1 MLYRKIASKI
11 ESFLKSEKKRM
22 LVVSGAR
29 QVGKSYI
36 IREVGMRLYS
46 NFIEV
51 NMEEDKQSNRLFEN
65 ARTVEDFMIALSTIA
80 GAKMKDSEKTLVFI
94 DEIQAYSHLLT
105 LAKFLVE
112 DGRFTYIASGSQLGI
127 ALKTT
132 QSIPIGSIELLSMY
146 PLDFEEFLIANGVG
160 ELLINEMRR
169 KFEAKE
175 ALNESLHMKV
185 MDYFRKY
192 LLVGGMPSAVNT
204 YLSEHNMVSV
214 RNIHRDI
221 SLLYKNDAAKYES
234 ESLRK
239 LKIQRIYDMVPSN
252 LEKVKKR
259 IVAKDIELKKGKRM
273 ADYQDEFEYLI
284 SSGIT
289 LEVQAISKPSYPLVE
304 NSGKNLLKLYMSDIG
319 LLTGIL
325 YHNDVLP
332 IMNDKC
338 GVNLGSVYENV
349 VAQELK
355 AHGFKLY
362 YYDNK
367 KNGEVDFLIDS
378 VDLMSVLPIEV
389 KSGKDYYIHTA
400 LNNLLKVDEYKISNG
415 IVFSNEAKVYNNGN
429 VIYMPIYYVMF
440 LRSSAFDNSEFVYIL
455 NSATL

>member
-1 MLYRKIASKI
+1 
-11 ESFLKSEKKRM
+11 M

-378 VDLMSVLPIEV
+378 VDLLSALPIEV

-400 LNNLLKVDEYKISNG
+400 LNNLLKVNEYKITNG

-440 LRSSAFDNSEFVYIL
+440 LRSSAFDNSEFVYI
-455 NSATL
+455 

>member
-112 DGRFTYIASGSQLGI
+112 DGRFIYIASGSQLGI

-400 LNNLLKVDEYKISNG
+400 LNNLLKVDEYKITNG
-415 IVFSNEAKVYNNGN
+415 IVFSNEEKVYNNGN

-440 LRSSAFDNSEFVYIL
+440 LRSSAFDNSEFVYI
-455 NSATL
+455 

>member
-51 NMEEDKQSNRLFEN
+51 NMEEDKQSNRLFEK

-378 VDLMSVLPIEV
+378 VDLMSALPIEV

-415 IVFSNEAKVYNNGN
+415 IVFSNEEKVYNNGN

-440 LRSSAFDNSEFVYIL
+440 LRSSAFDNSEFVYI
-455 NSATL
+455 

>member
-400 LNNLLKVDEYKISNG
+400 LNNILKVDEYKITNG
-415 IVFSNEAKVYNNGN
+415 IVFSNEEKVYNNGN

-440 LRSSAFDNSEFVYIL
+440 LRSSAFDNSEFVYI
-455 NSATL
+455 

>member
-378 VDLMSVLPIEV
+378 VDLMSALPIEV

-400 LNNLLKVDEYKISNG
+400 LNNILKVDEYKISNG
-415 IVFSNEAKVYNNGN
+415 IVFSNEEKVYNNGN

-440 LRSSAFDNSEFVYIL
+440 LRSSAFDNSEFVYI
-455 NSATL
+455 

>member
-221 SLLYKNDAAKYES
+221 NLLYKNDAAKYES

-400 LNNLLKVDEYKISNG
+400 LNNLLKVNEYKITNG
-415 IVFSNEAKVYNNGN
+415 IVFSNEEKVYNNGN

-440 LRSSAFDNSEFVYIL
+440 LRSSAFDNSEFVYI
-455 NSATL
+455 

>member
-22 LVVSGAR
+22 LVVNGAR

-80 GAKMKDSEKTLVFI
+80 GDKMKDSENTLVFI

-378 VDLMSVLPIEV
+378 VDLLSALPIEV

-415 IVFSNEAKVYNNGN
+415 IVFSNEEKVYNNGN

-440 LRSSAFDNSEFVYIL
+440 LRSSAFDNSEFVYI
-455 NSATL
+455 

>member
-400 LNNLLKVDEYKISNG
+400 LNNLLKVDEYKIRNG
-415 IVFSNEAKVYNNGN
+415 IVFSNEEKVYNNGN

-440 LRSSAFDNSEFVYIL
+440 LRSSAFDNSEFVYI
-455 NSATL
+455 

>member
-355 AHGFKLY
+355 AHRFKLY

-415 IVFSNEAKVYNNGN
+415 IVFSNEEKVYNNGN

-440 LRSSAFDNSEFVYIL
+440 LRSSAFDNSEFVYI
-455 NSATL
+455 

>member
-378 VDLMSVLPIEV
+378 VFLLSALP
-389 KSGKDYYIHTA
+389 SYRGLRY
-400 LNNLLKVDEYKISNG
+400 NLRYRQIGRASCRERV
-415 IVFSNEAKVYNNGN
+415 
-429 VIYMPIYYVMF
+429 
-440 LRSSAFDNSEFVYIL
+440 
-455 NSATL
+455 

>member
-11 ESFLKSEKKRM
+11 ESFLKSRKKRM

-221 SLLYKNDAAKYES
+221 NLLYKNDAAKYES

-325 YHNDVLP
+325 YHNDVQP

-378 VDLMSVLPIEV
+378 VDLLSVLPIEV

-400 LNNLLKVDEYKISNG
+400 LNNLLKVEEYKISNG
-415 IVFSNEAKVYNNGN
+415 IVFSNEAKVYTNGN
-429 VIYMPIYYVMF
+429 VIYMPIYFVMF
-440 LRSSAFDNSEFVYIL
+440 LRSSAFDNSEFVYI
-455 NSATL
+455 

>member
-169 KFEAKE
+169 KFEAKK

-378 VDLMSVLPIEV
+378 VDLMSALPIEV

-415 IVFSNEAKVYNNGN
+415 IVFSNEEKVYNNGN

-440 LRSSAFDNSEFVYIL
+440 LRSSAFDNSEFVYI
-455 NSATL
+455 

>member
-1 MLYRKIASKI
+1 MLYRKISSKI
-11 ESFLKSEKKRM
+11 ESFLKSGKKRM

-51 NMEEDKQSNRLFEN
+51 NMEVDKQSNRLFEN

-221 SLLYKNDAAKYES
+221 NLLYKNDAAKYES

-325 YHNDVLP
+325 YHNDVQP

-367 KNGEVDFLIDS
+367 KNGEVDFLIDN
-378 VDLMSVLPIEV
+378 VDLLSVLPIEV

-400 LNNLLKVDEYKISNG
+400 LNNLLKVEEYKISNG
-415 IVFSNEAKVYNNGN
+415 IVFSNEAKVYTNGN
-429 VIYMPIYYVMF
+429 VIYMPIYFVMF
-440 LRSSAFDNSEFVYIL
+440 LRSSAFDNSEFVYI
-455 NSATL
+455 

>member
-94 DEIQAYSHLLT
+94 DEIQAYSLLLT

-175 ALNESLHMKV
+175 VLNESLHMKV

-221 SLLYKNDAAKYES
+221 NLLYKNDAAKCES

-400 LNNLLKVDEYKISNG
+400 LNNLLKVDEYKITNG
-415 IVFSNEAKVYNNGN
+415 IVFSNEEKVYNNGN

-440 LRSSAFDNSEFVYIL
+440 LRSSAFDNSEFVYI
-455 NSATL
+455 

>member
-175 ALNESLHMKV
+175 ALNESQHMKV

-415 IVFSNEAKVYNNGN
+415 IVFSNEEKVYNNGN

-440 LRSSAFDNSEFVYIL
+440 LRSSAFDNSEFVYI
-455 NSATL
+455 

>member
-105 LAKFLVE
+105 LAKFLVD

-221 SLLYKNDAAKYES
+221 NLLYKNDAAKYES

-400 LNNLLKVDEYKISNG
+400 LNNLLKVDEYKITNG
-415 IVFSNEAKVYNNGN
+415 IVFSNEEKVYNNGN

-440 LRSSAFDNSEFVYIL
+440 LRSSAFDNSEFVYI
-455 NSATL
+455 

>member
-1 MLYRKIASKI
+1 
-11 ESFLKSEKKRM
+11 M

-378 VDLMSVLPIEV
+378 VDLLSALPIEV

-400 LNNLLKVDEYKISNG
+400 LNNLLKVDEYKITNG
-415 IVFSNEAKVYNNGN
+415 IVFSNEEKVYNNGN

-440 LRSSAFDNSEFVYIL
+440 LRSSAFDNSEFVYI
-455 NSATL
+455 

>member
-1 MLYRKIASKI
+1 
-11 ESFLKSEKKRM
+11 M

-325 YHNDVLP
+325 YHNDVQP

-378 VDLMSVLPIEV
+378 VDLLSALPIEV

-415 IVFSNEAKVYNNGN
+415 IVFSNEEKVYNNGN

-440 LRSSAFDNSEFVYIL
+440 LRSSAFDNSEFVYI
-455 NSATL
+455 

>member
-112 DGRFTYIASGSQLGI
+112 DGRFTYIASVSQLGI

-415 IVFSNEAKVYNNGN
+415 IVFSNEEKVYNNGN

-440 LRSSAFDNSEFVYIL
+440 LRSSAFDNSEFVYI
-455 NSATL
+455 

>member
-221 SLLYKNDAAKYES
+221 NLLYKNDAAKYES

-367 KNGEVDFLIDS
+367 KNGDVDFLIDS
-378 VDLMSVLPIEV
+378 VDLLSALPIEV

-415 IVFSNEAKVYNNGN
+415 IVFSNEEKVYNNGN

-440 LRSSAFDNSEFVYIL
+440 LRSSAFDNSEFVYI
-455 NSATL
+455 

>member
-175 ALNESLHMKV
+175 VLNESLHMKV

-221 SLLYKNDAAKYES
+221 NLLYKNDAAKYES

-325 YHNDVLP
+325 YHNDVQP

-378 VDLMSVLPIEV
+378 VDLMSALPIEV

-440 LRSSAFDNSEFVYIL
+440 LRSSAFDNSEFVYI
-455 NSATL
+455 

>member
-378 VDLMSVLPIEV
+378 VDLMSALPIEV

-440 LRSSAFDNSEFVYIL
+440 LRSSAFDNSEFLYI
-455 NSATL
+455 

>member
-1 MLYRKIASKI
+1 
-11 ESFLKSEKKRM
+11 M

-51 NMEEDKQSNRLFEN
+51 NMEVDKQSNRLFEN

-80 GAKMKDSEKTLVFI
+80 GTKMKDSEKTLVFI

-160 ELLINEMRR
+160 EILINEMRR

-192 LLVGGMPSAVNT
+192 LLVGGMPSAVKT

-221 SLLYKNDAAKYES
+221 NLLYKNDAAKYES

-415 IVFSNEAKVYNNGN
+415 IVFSNEAKVYTNGN

-440 LRSSAFDNSEFVYIL
+440 LRSSAFDNSEFVYI
-455 NSATL
+455 

>member
-51 NMEEDKQSNRLFEN
+51 NMEEDKQSDRLFEN

-378 VDLMSVLPIEV
+378 VDLLSALPIEV

-400 LNNLLKVDEYKISNG
+400 LNNLLKVDEYKITNG
-415 IVFSNEAKVYNNGN
+415 IVFSNEEKVYNNGN

-440 LRSSAFDNSEFVYIL
+440 LRSSAFDNSEFVYI
-455 NSATL
+455 

>member
-11 ESFLKSEKKRM
+11 ECFLKSGKKRM

-51 NMEEDKQSNRLFEN
+51 NMEVDKQSNRLFEN

-214 RNIHRDI
+214 RNIHRNI
-221 SLLYKNDAAKYES
+221 NLLYKNDAAKYES

-325 YHNDVLP
+325 YHNDVQP

-378 VDLMSVLPIEV
+378 VDLLSVLPIEV

-400 LNNLLKVDEYKISNG
+400 LNNLLKVEEYKISNG
-415 IVFSNEAKVYNNGN
+415 IVFSNEAKVYTNGN

-440 LRSSAFDNSEFVYIL
+440 LRSSAFDNSEFVYI
-455 NSATL
+455 

>member
-175 ALNESLHMKV
+175 VLNESLHMKV

-221 SLLYKNDAAKYES
+221 NLLYKNDAAKYES

-325 YHNDVLP
+325 YHNDVQP

-378 VDLMSVLPIEV
+378 VDLLSALPIEV

-400 LNNLLKVDEYKISNG
+400 LNNLLKVDEYKITNG
-415 IVFSNEAKVYNNGN
+415 IVFSNEEKVYNNGN

-440 LRSSAFDNSEFVYIL
+440 LRSSAFDNSEFVYI
-455 NSATL
+455 

>member
-221 SLLYKNDAAKYES
+221 NLFYKNDAAKYES

-415 IVFSNEAKVYNNGN
+415 IVFSNEEKVYNNGN

-440 LRSSAFDNSEFVYIL
+440 LRSSAFDNSEFVYI
-455 NSATL
+455 

>member
-221 SLLYKNDAAKYES
+221 SLLYKNYAAKYES

-415 IVFSNEAKVYNNGN
+415 IVFSNEEKVYNNGN

-440 LRSSAFDNSEFVYIL
+440 LRSSAFDNSEFVYI
-455 NSATL
+455 

>member
-132 QSIPIGSIELLSMY
+132 QSIPIGSIELLAMY

-378 VDLMSVLPIEV
+378 VDLMSALPIEV

-400 LNNLLKVDEYKISNG
+400 LNNLLKVDEYKITNG
-415 IVFSNEAKVYNNGN
+415 IVFSNEEKVYNNGN

-440 LRSSAFDNSEFVYIL
+440 LRSSAFDNSEFVYI
-455 NSATL
+455 

>member
-1 MLYRKIASKI
+1 MLYRKIALKI

-400 LNNLLKVDEYKISNG
+400 LNNLLKVDEYKITNG
-415 IVFSNEAKVYNNGN
+415 IVFSNEEKVYNNGN

-440 LRSSAFDNSEFVYIL
+440 LRSSAFDNSEFVYI
-455 NSATL
+455 

>member
-304 NSGKNLLKLYMSDIG
+304 NSGKNLFKLYMSDIG

-415 IVFSNEAKVYNNGN
+415 IVFSNEEKVYNNGN

-440 LRSSAFDNSEFVYIL
+440 LRSSAFDNSEFVYI
-455 NSATL
+455 

>member
-80 GAKMKDSEKTLVFI
+80 GTKMKDSEKTLVFI

-378 VDLMSVLPIEV
+378 VDLLSALPIEV

-400 LNNLLKVDEYKISNG
+400 LNNLLKVDEYKITNG

-440 LRSSAFDNSEFVYIL
+440 LRSSAFDNSEFVYI
-455 NSATL
+455 

>member
-1 MLYRKIASKI
+1 MLYRKITSKI
-11 ESFLKSEKKRM
+11 ESFLKSGKKRM

-221 SLLYKNDAAKYES
+221 NLLYKNDAAKYES

-325 YHNDVLP
+325 YHNDVQP

-378 VDLMSVLPIEV
+378 VDLLSVLPIEV

-400 LNNLLKVDEYKISNG
+400 LNNLLKVEEYKISNG
-415 IVFSNEAKVYNNGN
+415 IVFSNEAKVYTNGN
-429 VIYMPIYYVMF
+429 VIYMPIYFVMF
-440 LRSSAFDNSEFVYIL
+440 LRSSAFDNSEFVYI
-455 NSATL
+455 

>member
-1 MLYRKIASKI
+1 
-11 ESFLKSEKKRM
+11 M

-221 SLLYKNDAAKYES
+221 NLLYKNDAAKYES

-415 IVFSNEAKVYNNGN
+415 IVFSNEEKVYNNGN

-440 LRSSAFDNSEFVYIL
+440 LRSSAFDNSEFVYI
-455 NSATL
+455 

>member
-289 LEVQAISKPSYPLVE
+289 LEVQAISKSSYPLVE

-378 VDLMSVLPIEV
+378 VDLMSALPIEV

-400 LNNLLKVDEYKISNG
+400 LNNLLKVDEYKITNG

-440 LRSSAFDNSEFVYIL
+440 LRSSAFDNSEFVYI
-455 NSATL
+455 

>member
-367 KNGEVDFLIDS
+367 KNGEVDFLIDI
-378 VDLMSVLPIEV
+378 VDLLSALPIEV

-400 LNNLLKVDEYKISNG
+400 LNNLLKVDEYKITNG
-415 IVFSNEAKVYNNGN
+415 IVFSNEEKVYNNGN

-440 LRSSAFDNSEFVYIL
+440 LRSSAFDNSEFVYI
-455 NSATL
+455 

>member
-332 IMNDKC
+332 IMTDKC
-338 GVNLGSVYENV
+338 GVNLGTIYENV

-355 AHGFKLY
+355 ARGFKLY

-367 KNGEVDFLIDS
+367 KNGGVDFLIDS

-400 LNNLLKVDEYKISNG
+400 LNNLLKVDEYKITNG

-440 LRSSAFDNSEFVYIL
+440 LRSSAFDNSEFVYI
-455 NSATL
+455 

>member
-1 MLYRKIASKI
+1 MLYRKIALKI

-175 ALNESLHMKV
+175 ALNESLHMKI

-400 LNNLLKVDEYKISNG
+400 LNNLLKVDEYKITNG
-415 IVFSNEAKVYNNGN
+415 IVFSNEEKVYNNGN

-440 LRSSAFDNSEFVYIL
+440 LRSSAFDNSEFVYI
-455 NSATL
+455 

>member
-325 YHNDVLP
+325 YHNDVQP

-378 VDLMSVLPIEV
+378 VDLMSALPIEV

-400 LNNLLKVDEYKISNG
+400 LNNLLKVDEYKITNG

-440 LRSSAFDNSEFVYIL
+440 LRSSAFDNSEFVYI
-455 NSATL
+455 